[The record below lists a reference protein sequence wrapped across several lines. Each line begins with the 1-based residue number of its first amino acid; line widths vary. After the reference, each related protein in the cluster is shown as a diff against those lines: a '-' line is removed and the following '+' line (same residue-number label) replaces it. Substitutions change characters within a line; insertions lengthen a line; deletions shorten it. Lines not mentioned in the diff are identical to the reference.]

1 MSLLPFIR
9 HSASLSTATRSA
21 TLFSLRYASST
32 TQPKPKSKL
41 TKELELEAEE
51 QRQML
56 ARAAR
61 SNPGVDLS
69 AQKLPLFEAQYDA
82 PRSWPEF
89 WHKTK
94 DAEYERDRKD
104 RQDLTN
110 QSISEL
116 IGQGGLEEYKN
127 SPIRF
132 YMPSLVRRGFVWLNP
147 AGSISRSIKSLTEL
161 YYKYMQV
168 QASGTLGQVLSIS
181 KDDAY
186 SAAQNIIRNRKDKL
200 KWQLVKENKSAKL
213 VWARMTVLDPRED
226 KMAAQIVLAFDTQ
239 QAVITQKD
247 SAPPTRRTQ
256 HVVENIVFE
265 KIFPSR
271 DDWKIKGRLIP
282 SKTPDVQ
289 TVTKTPAN

>member
-1 MSLLPFIR
+1 
-9 HSASLSTATRSA
+9 
-21 TLFSLRYASST
+21 
-32 TQPKPKSKL
+32 
-41 TKELELEAEE
+41 
-51 QRQML
+51 ML
-56 ARAAR
+56 ARASR

-69 AQKLPLFEAQYDA
+69 AQKLPLFEATYDP
-82 PRSWPEF
+82 PRNWPEF

-94 DAEYERDRKD
+94 DAVYERDRKD

-132 YMPSLVRRGFVWLNP
+132 YMPSLIRRGFVWLNP
-147 AGSISRSIKSLTEL
+147 AGSISKSIKNLTEL

-168 QASGTLGQVLSIS
+168 QASGTLGQALSIS

-186 SAAQNIIRNRKDKL
+186 SAAQNIIRGRKDKL
-200 KWQLVKENKSAKL
+200 KWQLVKENKSTKL
-213 VWARMTVLDPRED
+213 VWARMTMLDPRED

-239 QAVITQKD
+239 QAVITQKG
-247 SAPPTRRTQ
+247 SAPPSRRTQ

-289 TVTKTPAN
+289 TVTKAPAN